1 MSFIGK
7 KGSVNYTPGWF
18 LASEDCTLETRQMS
32 ASKGVEIDGGK
43 VIPMGTI
50 YPANDSTA
58 EGIVYEH
65 VDVSTGDMP
74 GSVVTSGV
82 VIKERAY
89 EAISSEAQTALEA
102 KGFKIIV
109 EADIDRPYA

>member
-32 ASKGVEIDGGK
+32 ASNGVEIDGGK

-74 GSVVTSGV
+74 GAVVTRGV
-82 VIKERAY
+82 IIEERLTDGLA
-89 EAISSEAQTALEA
+89 SDAQAALEA
-102 KGFKIIV
+102 KGFRIAHDKDAV
-109 EADIDRPYA
+109 RPY